1 VVLALFVHHIGTAG
15 LAWLLLWNGLFMGTV
30 MGVVQVTVQSES
42 GPLKLGGAA
51 ASVQFSRSIGAA
63 FGTALV
69 TAVLFAVLAT
79 KNPDVARAF
88 ASMAEHGGRV
98 ASVLPPDRVA
108 AVEADIAEAF
118 RAAFLSIAGFTA
130 IGLCL
135 ALSIPLRRI

>member
-1 VVLALFVHHIGTAG
+1 
-15 LAWLLLWNGLFMGTV
+15 MGTV
-30 MGVVQVTVQSES
+30 MGVVQVTVQIAS
-42 GPLKLGGAA
+42 GPTRLGEAA

-88 ASMAEHGGRV
+88 AAMAEHGGRV

-130 IGLCL
+130 IGMCL